1 MGTGYSIY
9 DKPDFIPMYADKAVA
24 NVPELRGVL
33 GEIKKRLKMEFDK
46 SGMEERIQCLFRIAK
61 IPALSAGIFP

>member
-1 MGTGYSIY
+1 
-9 DKPDFIPMYADKAVA
+9 MYADKAVA